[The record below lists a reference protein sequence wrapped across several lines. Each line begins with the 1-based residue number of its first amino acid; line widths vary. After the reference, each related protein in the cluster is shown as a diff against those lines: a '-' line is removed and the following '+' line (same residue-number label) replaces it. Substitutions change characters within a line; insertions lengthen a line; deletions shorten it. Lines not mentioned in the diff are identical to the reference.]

1 MNINEILKQKSTWAG
16 IAAIITGALP
26 LFGVPTNIV
35 AGIAAVVGGLAVI
48 FLRQGIAKVKGK
60 NGQPGQ

>member
-1 MNINEILKQKSTWAG
+1 MNLTEILKQKSTWAG

-48 FLRQGIAKVKGK
+48 FLRQSIAKV
-60 NGQPGQ
+60 PPPAT

>member
-1 MNINEILKQKSTWAG
+1 MNITEMLKHKSTWAG

-35 AGIAAVVGGLAVI
+35 AGIATAVGGLAII
-48 FLRQGIAKVKGK
+48 FLRHGIAKKETEK
-60 NGQPGQ
+60 PI

>member
-1 MNINEILKQKSTWAG
+1 MNLNEILKQKTTWAG

-48 FLRQGIAKVKGK
+48 FLRQGIAKIDKK
-60 NGQPGQ
+60 APK

>member
-1 MNINEILKQKSTWAG
+1 MDIKKMLKQKSTWAG
-16 IAAIITGALP
+16 MAAIITGALP

-48 FLRQGIAKVKGK
+48 FLRQGIQKVSKGE
-60 NGQPGQ
+60 PE